1 MQDEERAAGGTP
13 RPSGVLPSILSS
25 RFTYAIN
32 WYTTATPA
40 LSLIAIHYAV
50 PPDLSGLIVSVF
62 FLSVGIFQLPAGA
75 MSSRFGSKKVALTGL
90 LLLSL
95 ASIATPFAPNFP
107 LLLAARF
114 AAGIGAA
121 LFFSPAIGVLS
132 SFYSKERRT
141 GVIGLYNASFSVGA
155 GIALLSWPTVVH
167 LAGWQTGVILGGVL
181 SLAACIY
188 SYFAIDMD
196 RAIENPSAGM
206 APHEL
211 LSVFRN
217 RQVWIIS
224 LGLVG
229 IWGVYNAIPQFM
241 YSYAIQY
248 LGLSSSSLLPGAL
261 ASIILFMGLVGGIIS
276 GPLHRNMKNARTL
289 LVAIVVIFTFSLP
302 LFMIGSVPAAIAGS
316 VAVGILFTAGVTI
329 TYALPAHM
337 PAIDLKNLPLA
348 VSLVNSIQVLGGF
361 WVATL
366 FGFVQF
372 HAGFYWAFP
381 AMMVVALAFLPFYLA
396 MSPSPQ

>member
-1 MQDEERAAGGTP
+1 MQGEDRAGGATP
-13 RPSGVLPSILSS
+13 TAAGVLPSILSS

-50 PPDLSGLIVSVF
+50 PRDLSGLIVSVF

-75 MSSRFGSKKVALTGL
+75 LSSRIGSKKVALSGL

-95 ASIATPFAPNFP
+95 ASIATPFAPNF
-107 LLLAARF
+107 LLLLSFRF
-114 AAGIGAA
+114 AAGMGAA

-132 SFYSKERRT
+132 SFYSKDRRT

-155 GIALLSWPTVVH
+155 GIALLIWPTVVH
-167 LAGWQTGVILGGVL
+167 LAGWQTGVIAGGVL

-188 SYFAIDMD
+188 SYFAIDMES
-196 RAIENPSAGM
+196 AIENPAVGM
-206 APHEL
+206 APQEL
-211 LSVFRN
+211 LTVFRN

-229 IWGVYNAIPQFM
+229 IWGASNAIPHFM
-241 YSYAIQY
+241 YSSAIQY

-261 ASIILFMGLVGGIIS
+261 ASIILFVGLVGGIIS
-276 GPLHRNMKNARTL
+276 GPLHRNMRSARSL
-289 LVAIVVIFTFSLP
+289 LVAISLLFTFSLP
-302 LFMIGSVPAAIAGS
+302 LFMIRSVAAAIAGS
-316 VAVGILFTAGVTI
+316 VAIGILFTAGVTI

-337 PAIDLKNLPLA
+337 HAIDLKNLPLA

-381 AMMVVALAFLPFYLA
+381 AMMVVSLAFLPFYLA

>member
-1 MQDEERAAGGTP
+1 MQGEDRAEGESAT
-13 RPSGVLPSILSS
+13 SAGVLPSILSS

-40 LSLIAIHYAV
+40 LSLIAIRYAV
-50 PPDLSGLIVSVF
+50 PRDLSGLIVSVF
-62 FLSVGIFQLPAGA
+62 FLSVGIFQLPAGVL
-75 MSSRFGSKKVALTGL
+75 SSRFGSKRVALSGL

-95 ASIATPFAPNFP
+95 ASIATPFSPDFA
-107 LLLAARF
+107 LLLAFRF

-132 SFYSKERRT
+132 SFYRKEKRT

-155 GIALLSWPTVVH
+155 GLALLMWPT
-167 LAGWQTGVILGGVL
+167 LIRIAGWQAGVILGGVL

-196 RAIENPSAGM
+196 KAVENPSVGM

-211 LSVFRN
+211 ISVFKN

-229 IWGVYNAIPQFM
+229 VWGAYSAIPQFM
-241 YSYAIQY
+241 YSYATQY
-248 LGLSSSSLLPGAL
+248 LGLSPSSLLPGAL
-261 ASIILFMGLVGGIIS
+261 ASIILFVGLVGGIIS
-276 GPLHRNMKNARTL
+276 GPLHRNIRNARSL
-289 LVAIVVIFTFSLP
+289 LVFIVLLFTASLP
-302 LFMIGSVPAAIAGS
+302 LFMIKSVPSAIAGS
-316 VAVGILFTAGVTI
+316 VAIGILFTAGVTI

-381 AMMVVALAFLPFYLA
+381 AMMVVALAFLPFYLS
-396 MSPSPQ
+396 MSPGPQ